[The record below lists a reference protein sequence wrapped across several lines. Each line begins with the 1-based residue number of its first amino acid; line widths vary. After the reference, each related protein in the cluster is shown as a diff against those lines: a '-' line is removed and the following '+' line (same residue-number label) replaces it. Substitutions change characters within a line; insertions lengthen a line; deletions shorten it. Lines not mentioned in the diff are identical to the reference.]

1 LKLLGFHVPFTKA
14 TDQNTLTP
22 IGDPVRIA
30 SRWGWISEAFGGMW
44 QRNLVID
51 NTQSLL
57 AFSAVYAC
65 LALISGDVAKL
76 RFMLLRLQ
84 ADGTWREFE
93 SAAFSPVLRKPNR
106 YQTRL
111 QFIEQWLLSKLIW
124 GNTYVLKERDDRGVV
139 IALYV
144 LDAQRVTPL
153 VAPDGD
159 VFYQINEDTLAGVP
173 AGRVSVPASEII
185 HDRAK
190 CLFHPLIGVPPLYA
204 CATSTSQGNR
214 IQTNSSL
221 FFENMSRPSGH
232 LTAPGTID
240 DETAER
246 MKREFEKGFSGS
258 KIGRLLVT
266 GNSLKYE
273 PFTMPADQAQLIEQ
287 LGWTVEDVARAYLVP
302 LYKISASKDFKANP
316 ETDQEYYKTTLQPHI
331 DGMELL
337 LDEGL
342 KLPSDVTVELDV
354 DALLRMDPKAR
365 FAAYESGVKAGVIAP
380 NEARLAENKSP
391 VAGGETPYLQQ
402 QNYSLAALA
411 KRDAKDDPFT
421 SGEKPTPPALPKPSS
436 TDEEDAAEEMRSLL
450 KHITE
455 GLAHEH

>member
-1 LKLLGFHVPFTKA
+1 MKLLGFHVPFTKA
-14 TDQNTLTP
+14 TDTNVVTP

-30 SRWGWISEAFGGMW
+30 SRWGWITEAFGGMW

-51 NTQSLL
+51 NTQTLL

-65 LALISGDVAKL
+65 LALISGDIAKL
-76 RFMLLRLQ
+76 RFKLLRERG
-84 ADGTWREFE
+84 DDTWREFE
-93 SAAFSPVLRKPNR
+93 SPAFSPVLRKPNR

-111 QFIEQWLLSKLIW
+111 QFTEQWLLSKLIW
-124 GNTYVLKERDDRGVV
+124 GNTYVLKERDERGVV
-139 IALYV
+139 VALFV

-153 VAPDGD
+153 IAPDGE
-159 VFYQINEDTLAGVP
+159 VLYQLNEDTLAGVP
-173 AGRVSVPASEII
+173 GGRVSVPASEII

-190 CLFHPLIGVPPLYA
+190 CLFHPLVGVPPLYA
-204 CATSTSQGNR
+204 CAASTSQGNR

-232 LTAPGTID
+232 LTAPGMID
-240 DETAER
+240 EATADR
-246 MKREFEKGFSGS
+246 MKRDFEAGFSGS

-266 GNSLKYE
+266 GNGLKYE

-302 LYKISASKDFKANP
+302 LYKISASKEFKASP

-331 DGMELL
+331 EAMELL

-342 KLPSDVTVELDV
+342 RLPPDVMVELDV
-354 DALLRMDPKAR
+354 EALLRMDPKAR
-365 FAAYESGVKAGVIAP
+365 FAAYETGVKAGVIAP

-391 VAGGETPYLQQ
+391 VKGGDTPYLQQ
-402 QNYSLAALA
+402 QNFSLAALD
-411 KRDAKDDPFT
+411 KRDAREDPFAT
-421 SGEKPTPPALPKPSS
+421 GEKPKAPALPAP
-436 TDEEDAAEEMRSLL
+436 DAEEAAEEMRALL
-450 KHITE
+450 KHVSE
-455 GLAHEH
+455 GLAHAR